1 MRAVLSILGLCLI
14 NLAAGGAHADAQAE
28 AKPKTYALLAAM
40 GGQFTF
46 VYQVLHVGSH
56 LSPYRRNAVDAPE
69 NVINRLVLQSLDEA
83 VHEVDPDGKRI
94 YLALPAPQ
102 VDKVPPSQREEAA
115 IGSVVAQ
122 LEKMP
127 QRAEWERIYVVTP
140 AYSALELDGMAAK
153 LQGLG
158 VYTQPLTS
166 NTGDFF
172 GDASLDMHNGE
183 KVMTP
188 DKLETRSGVYVAPYS
203 YIEVWVLDAKTLAV
217 IEKRA
222 TYDNQKLY
230 DPMSGS
236 LDMSQNIDK
245 KVLAQ
250 RIVSLID
257 RSVYK
262 AVTGNERRGTVELR
276 DGKVVKPADAKAK

>member
-1 MRAVLSILGLCLI
+1 MRAILPILGFCLI
-14 NLAAGGAHADAQAE
+14 GLAAGEAGAESPPE
-28 AKPKTYALLAAM
+28 AKPRTYALLAAM

-46 VYQVLHVGSH
+46 VYQVQHVGSH

-69 NVINRLVLQSLDEA
+69 NVINRLVLQSLDDA
-83 VHEVDPDGKRI
+83 VREIDPSGKRV

-102 VDKVPPSQREEAA
+102 VDKVLPAQREEVA
-115 IGSVVAQ
+115 IGLVAAE

-127 QRAEWERIYVVTP
+127 QRLEWERIYVVTP
-140 AYSALELDGMAAK
+140 AYSALKRDGMAEK

-158 VYTQPLTS
+158 VYTQPLRS
-166 NTGDFF
+166 NREDFF
-172 GDASLDMHNGE
+172 GDASLDMHSGE
-183 KVMTP
+183 TVTTP
-188 DKLETRSGVYVAPYS
+188 DKLETKSSVYVAPYS
-203 YIEVWVLDAKTLAV
+203 YIEVWVLDPKTLAI

-222 TYDNQKLY
+222 TYDSQKLY
-230 DPMSGS
+230 DPMGS
-236 LDMSQNIDK
+236 LDMSQNVDK

-276 DGKVVKPADAKAK
+276 DGKVVTPAKAR

>member
-1 MRAVLSILGLCLI
+1 MRAAVSILGFCLI
-14 NLAAGGAHADAQAE
+14 NLAAAGADAQPE
-28 AKPKTYALLAAM
+28 AKPRTYALLAAM

-46 VYQVLHVGSH
+46 VHQVLHVGSH

-83 VHEVDPDGKRI
+83 VQEVDPGGKRI

-102 VDKVPPSQREEAA
+102 VDQVPPAQREEVA

-127 QRAEWERIYVVTP
+127 QRLEWERIYVVTP
-140 AYSALELDGMAAK
+140 AYSALERDGMAAK

-158 VYTQPLTS
+158 VYTQPLRS
-166 NTGDFF
+166 NLEDFF
-172 GDASLDMHNGE
+172 GEPSRDMHSGQT
-183 KVMTP
+183 VTTP
-188 DKLETRSGVYVAPYS
+188 DKLETKSSAYVAPYS
-203 YIEVWVLDAKTLAV
+203 YIEVWVLDPKTLAV

-222 TYDNQKLY
+222 TYDSQKLY
-230 DPMSGS
+230 DPSGS

-250 RIVSLID
+250 RIMSLID

-276 DGKVVKPADAKAK
+276 DGKVVNPADAKAR

>member
-1 MRAVLSILGLCLI
+1 MRNVLPILGLCLI
-14 NLAAGGAHADAQAE
+14 TLAAGDADAKAEAE

-83 VHEVDPDGKRI
+83 VHEVDPGAKRI

-102 VDKVPPSQREEAA
+102 VDKVPPAQREEVA
-115 IGSVVAQ
+115 IGQVVAQ
-122 LEKMP
+122 LEKMA
-127 QRAEWERIYVVTP
+127 QRTEWERIYVVTP
-140 AYSALELDGMAAK
+140 AYSALERDGM
-153 LQGLG
+153 
-158 VYTQPLTS
+158 
-166 NTGDFF
+166 
-172 GDASLDMHNGE
+172 
-183 KVMTP
+183 
-188 DKLETRSGVYVAPYS
+188 
-203 YIEVWVLDAKTLAV
+203 IEVWVLDPKTLAV

-222 TYDNQKLY
+222 TYDSQKLY

-276 DGKVVKPADAKAK
+276 DGKVINPGDAKAR

>member
-1 MRAVLSILGLCLI
+1 LCLI
-14 NLAAGGAHADAQAE
+14 SLAAGDAAADAQPE

-46 VYQVLHVGSH
+46 VYQVQHTGSH
-56 LSPYRRNAVDAPE
+56 LSPYRRNAVDAPA

-83 VHEVDPDGKRI
+83 VQEIDPSGKRV

-102 VDKVPPSQREEAA
+102 VDKVPLAQREEVA
-115 IGSVVAQ
+115 IGLVAAE

-127 QRAEWERIYVVTP
+127 QRLEWERIYVVTP
-140 AYSALELDGMAAK
+140 AYSALRRDGMAEK

-158 VYTQPLTS
+158 VYTQPLRS
-166 NTGDFF
+166 NVGEFF
-172 GDASLDMHNGE
+172 DDPSLDMHSGE
-183 KVMTP
+183 TVTTP
-188 DKLETRSGVYVAPYS
+188 DKQETKSSVFVAPYS
-203 YIEVWVLDAKTLAV
+203 YIEVWVLDPKTLTV

-222 TYDNQKLY
+222 TYDSQKLY

-236 LDMSQNIDK
+236 FDMSQNIDK

-276 DGKVVKPADAKAK
+276 DGKVVTPADAKAR

>member
-1 MRAVLSILGLCLI
+1 LCLI
-14 NLAAGGAHADAQAE
+14 NLAAGGANADAQPE
-28 AKPKTYALLAAM
+28 ARPKTYALLAAM

-46 VYQVLHVGSH
+46 VHQVLHVGSH

-83 VHEVDPDGKRI
+83 VHEVDPGGKRI

-102 VDKVPPSQREEAA
+102 VDQVPPAQREEVA
-115 IGSVVAQ
+115 IGKVVAQ

-127 QRAEWERIYVVTP
+127 QRVEWERIYVVTP
-140 AYSALELDGMAAK
+140 AYSALERDGMAAK

-172 GDASLDMHNGE
+172 GEPSLDMHSGE

-203 YIEVWVLDAKTLAV
+203 YIEVWVLDPKTLAV

-222 TYDNQKLY
+222 TYDSQKLY

-276 DGKVVKPADAKAK
+276 DGKVINPADAKAR